1 MPKNKA
7 SDKFMPTSDPDS
19 TTIFNQVNNLRVS
32 PGVFLA

>member
-7 SDKFMPTSDPDS
+7 SDKFMPASDPDS
-19 TTIFNQVNNLRVS
+19 TTLFTQVNNLRVS